1 MAYKSIDELQTLLS
15 SSVFGDRRD
24 NKISFHLM
32 AEHYRI

>member
-24 NKISFHLM
+24 NKTRISPAMKF
-32 AEHYRI
+32 A